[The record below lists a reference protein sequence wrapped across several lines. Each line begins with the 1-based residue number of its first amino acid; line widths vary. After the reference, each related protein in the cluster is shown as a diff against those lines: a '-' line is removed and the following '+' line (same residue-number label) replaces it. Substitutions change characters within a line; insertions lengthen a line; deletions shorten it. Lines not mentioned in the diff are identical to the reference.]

1 MGISL
6 SNADERHRLY
16 HDDLQC
22 GAGGMR
28 LVCVLFLN
36 DEPLQWL
43 WDRGEIGPEDLAHGL
58 FVFSWIDTTWM
69 DRISLAIYDALLD
82 AEGAGCRLSLPL
94 GVGRDNL
101 VVRLNRM
108 LSYAGYREVR
118 GSDAELAQL
127 GADVE
132 RLAREVQ
139 ELNASLGLMVIVY

>member
-1 MGISL
+1 M
-6 SNADERHRLY
+6 RH
-16 HDDLQC
+16 
-22 GAGGMR
+22 
-28 LVCVLFLN
+28 LFLN
-36 DEPLQWL
+36 SEPLQRL
-43 WDRGEIGPEDLAHGL
+43 WDRGEIGPDDLAYAL
-58 FVFSWIDTTWM
+58 FEFSSGDATWM
-69 DRISLAIYDALLD
+69 DRVSPAIYDTLLD
-82 AEGAGCRLSLPL
+82 AEGSGCRLSLPL